1 MNDSPLPTLSSDQ
14 VLALAQN
21 PGFCAQLLAL
31 SPVLTAQIKKQT
43 SDLVNSHLQSGA
55 DFDGRQVEV
64 DVDEATLNTLFS
76 VIAEQWRHLGATKP
90 HFSVLSIDEWSPANI
105 AAPGKLAEF
114 YNTGVTEV
122 NEFIKLCQRNSVG
135 FGPDTHCLE
144 LGCGVGRVTVHLAK
158 LFKKVTGLDISAGNL
173 AEAKRTFLALNV
185 GNAMTRQIESPDEF
199 TKLGAFEVLFS
210 RMVLQHNPPPI
221 QAFILNHL
229 LRQLAPG
236 GIGFFQTITGGGNY
250 RYNIRSHLAQHRV
263 TDFELHALPMNKVLA
278 IIRATGCHLLD
289 VYRDLAGGYNVE
301 SYTFLVRKT

>member
-55 DFDGRQVEV
+55 DFDGRQVE
-64 DVDEATLNTLFS
+64 
-76 VIAEQWRHLGATKP
+76 
-90 HFSVLSIDEWSPANI
+90 
-105 AAPGKLAEF
+105 
-114 YNTGVTEV
+114 GVTEV